1 MMVNKYKLT
10 VMKRGGNIA
19 EILIWGIHHIA
30 RIGALAVF
38 WAKPAAL

>member
-1 MMVNKYKLT
+1 MMVNKYRLT
-10 VMKRGGNIA
+10 VVKRGGNIA

-30 RIGALAVF
+30 RLGALAVF